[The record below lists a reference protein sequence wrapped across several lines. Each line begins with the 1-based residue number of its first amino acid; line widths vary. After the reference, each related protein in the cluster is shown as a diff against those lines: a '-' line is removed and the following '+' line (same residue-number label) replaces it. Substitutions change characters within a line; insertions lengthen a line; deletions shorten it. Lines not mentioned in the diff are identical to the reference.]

1 MIKIVD
7 TRFGIDIDIKQGYV
21 CSLVIE
27 HPKVFC
33 DFVSDI
39 HGQLCGEKG
48 SVVLSEN
55 YVPLDIKK
63 SADVITQ
70 LVPFTVNRKELLGKI
85 YSKLNETAV
94 NDEMYL
100 LTLQMYSYMEK
111 YLYELTDSFSSSLVF
126 KRPDDT
132 GWLLKGFG
140 VGFDEQ
146 DLSLPEK
153 LLEYML
159 AMNEYV
165 KKSIFFVVGLRS
177 FLTDKQAYEL
187 YRNLLLSG
195 ITLICIDSCDC
206 TLLDCEHRT
215 IIDKDMCII

>member
-1 MIKIVD
+1 M
-7 TRFGIDIDIKQGYV
+7 
-21 CSLVIE
+21 L
-27 HPKVFC
+27 C
-33 DFVSDI
+33 DLVSDI
-39 HGQLCGEKG
+39 HAQLCGEKG

-70 LVPFTVNRKELLGKI
+70 LVPFTVNRKEIIGKV

-94 NDEMYL
+94 SDEMYH
-100 LTLQMYSYMEK
+100 LTLQMYSYIEK
-111 YLYELTDSFSSSLVF
+111 YLYELTDVFSSSLVF
-126 KRPDDT
+126 KRPEDA

-165 KKSIFFVVGLRS
+165 KKSIIFVVGLRS